1 MRPYPFVLGLILLLS
16 GATDSLRRVSVG
28 PLTLQGV
35 MTIILGV
42 GTLGLVMT
50 RGKLPKFAW
59 TVIPLVVFLVVGG
72 LSCYVNLPISQ
83 IPFKDQTQGL
93 LVYALFVGTMLLSAG
108 EAYRS
113 PVEPPWYLSEGFT
126 KSAQLSMALYGFGIL
141 TEGPGSSGIMGP
153 RSFAI
158 YAIVA
163 AGWLLACAKHKA
175 FKGASW
181 MAVGL
186 TVLVAFSFSRTAT
199 VICLLLYPLSQ
210 ISPRDSKSWLRVGAT
225 MGFIGLIAYLT
236 FTYVEPIRNR
246 FTDVGDSGSI
256 GAVKVN
262 TSGRDRIWESVA
274 ISAAE
279 SPLVGK
285 GPGSVA
291 IPVIKAN
298 QSANGHP
305 HNDYLRLLH
314 DFGWIGLGL
323 WLVSYGA
330 ILVQAWNNWSW
341 SERFDPVSAHVHE
354 GAVLGLLAV
363 AFMMVTDNVV
373 VYQFAMAPLGI
384 LVGASIGLGQ
394 ARRKLVR
401 QMRPLA
407 WMEGLSEDV
416 SLDVS

>member
-1 MRPYPFVLGLILLLS
+1 MRPYPFILGLILLLS

-28 PLTLQGV
+28 ALTLQGV

-42 GTLGLVMT
+42 GTLGLVIAK
-50 RGKLPKFAW
+50 GKLPKLAW
-59 TVIPLVVFLVVGG
+59 TTIPLVIFLVVGAI
-72 LSCYVNLPISQ
+72 SCYVNLSISQ

-93 LVYALFVGTMLLSAG
+93 LVYALFVGTLLLSAG

-113 PVEPPWYLSEGFT
+113 PVEPPWYLSQGFT
-126 KSAQLSMALYGFGIL
+126 RSAQLSMALYGFGIL
-141 TEGPGSSGIMGP
+141 TEGPGSTGIMGP

-163 AGWLLACAKHKA
+163 AGWLLASAKHKA
-175 FKGASW
+175 FAGAGW

-186 TVLVAFSFSRTAT
+186 TALVAFSFSRTAT

-225 MGFIGLIAYLT
+225 MGFIGLVAYLT

-274 ISAAE
+274 ISASE

-323 WLVSYGA
+323 WLTSYGA

-341 SERFDPVSAHVHE
+341 AEKFDPVSAHVHE
-354 GAVLGLLAV
+354 ASVLGMLAV

-401 QMRPLA
+401 QMRPLE
-407 WMEGLSEDV
+407 WMEALPEDV
-416 SLDVS
+416 SLDLS

>member
-1 MRPYPFVLGLILLLS
+1 MRPYPILISFVLILS
-16 GATDSLRRVSVG
+16 GVTDMLRRISVG
-28 PLTLQGV
+28 PLTFQGV
-35 MTIILGV
+35 MTIVLGV
-42 GTLGLVMT
+42 GATALVIA
-50 RGKLPKFAW
+50 RGKLPKYAVT
-59 TVIPLVVFLVVGG
+59 TVGLVIFLAIGII
-72 LSCYVNLPISQ
+72 SCYVNLSTSLIS
-83 IPFKDQTQGL
+83 FKDQTQGL
-93 LVYALFVGTMLLSAG
+93 LVYALFVGMLLLSAG
-108 EAYRS
+108 EAYAS
-113 PVEPPWYLSEGFT
+113 PVEPPWYITTGFT
-126 KSAQLSMALYGFGIL
+126 RSAQLAMALYGLGIAL
-141 TEGPGSSGIMGP
+141 GGPGSALVMGP

-163 AGWLLACAKHKA
+163 AGWLLACWKHKTFPA
-175 FKGASW
+175 AGLLSL
-181 MAVGL
+181 GL
-186 TVLVAFSFSRTAT
+186 TALVAFSFSRTAT
-199 VICLLLYPLSQ
+199 VICLLLFPLSQ
-210 ISPRDSKSWLRVGAT
+210 ISPRNPKSWLRVGGT
-225 MGFIGLIAYLT
+225 MGLIALIAYLT

-262 TSGRDRIWESVA
+262 TSGRDRIWESVG

-298 QSANGHP
+298 SSANGHP

-341 SERFDPVSAHVHE
+341 SEKFDPISAHVHE
-354 GAVLGLLAV
+354 ASVLALLAV

-401 QMRPLA
+401 QIKPLA
-407 WMEGLSEDV
+407 WMDQLPEDV
-416 SLDVS
+416 SLDLS

>member
-1 MRPYPFVLGLILLLS
+1 MRPYPFILGLIVILS
-16 GATDSLRRVSVG
+16 GATDLLRRVSAG

-35 MTIILGV
+35 MTIVLGV
-42 GTLGLVMT
+42 GCLGLVLT
-50 RGKLPKFAW
+50 RGKLPKFTW
-59 TVIPLVVFLVVGG
+59 TAIPLVVFLVVGA
-72 LSCYVNLPISQ
+72 LSCYINLPISQ
-83 IPFKDQTQGL
+83 IAFKDQTQSL
-93 LVYALFVGTMLLSAG
+93 LVYALFVGTLLLSAG

-126 KSAQLSMALYGFGIL
+126 KSAQLSMMLYGFGIL
-141 TEGPGSSGIMGP
+141 TEGPGSKGIMGP

-163 AGWLLACAKHKA
+163 AGWLLACSKHRS
-175 FKGASW
+175 FKGAGW
-181 MAVGL
+181 MAMGL
-186 TVLVAFSFSRTAT
+186 TTLVAFSFSRTAT

-210 ISPRDSKSWLRVGAT
+210 ISPRDSKSWFRVGLT
-225 MGFIGLIAYLT
+225 MGFISLIAYLT

-256 GAVKVN
+256 GSVKVN
-262 TSGRDRIWESVA
+262 TSGRDRIWESVS

-279 SPLVGK
+279 SPVVGK

-291 IPVIKAN
+291 IPVVKAN

-314 DFGWIGLGL
+314 DFGWVGLGL
-323 WLVSYGA
+323 WLTSYIA
-330 ILVQAWNNWSW
+330 ILLQSWNNWAW
-341 SERFDPVSAHVHE
+341 AEQFDPMTAHVYE
-354 GAVLGLLAV
+354 ASVLSLLAV

-401 QMRPLA
+401 QLRPLA
-407 WMEGLSEDV
+407 WMETLPEDV
-416 SLDVS
+416 SIEPS